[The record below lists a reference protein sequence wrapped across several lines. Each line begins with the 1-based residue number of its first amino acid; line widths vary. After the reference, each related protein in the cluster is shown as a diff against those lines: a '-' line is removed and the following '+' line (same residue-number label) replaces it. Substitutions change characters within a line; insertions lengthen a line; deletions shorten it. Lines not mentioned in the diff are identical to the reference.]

1 MITIEKLSL
10 FNIDSFR
17 KLYNENYRS
26 YICDKDF
33 FTLYDKESF
42 ILRYLL
48 RKQVRLFKFNNK
60 YIGYIWY
67 DESKKCNTNSIYSIY
82 VLEEYI
88 NLFDSTSLSFVKC
101 DTLKFDI
108 EENKNIK
115 KLLNKLGFVIL
126 SNVCLMK
133 FEFPLK
139 LIEVNEELEF
149 RHFVKNHDENLRC
162 EVQNNIFYSENR
174 VPLEPDYIFE
184 EENQDY
190 YINDFSVFLCNKNNC
205 IGYGQIILSNG
216 LYTIVNFG
224 IIEEYRCQGYG
235 QTLLNYLI
243 ELCQIN
249 SINDIY
255 IRVEKDNYK
264 AVSLYNKVGFRECAS
279 YYTWYKC
286 IS

>member
-17 KLYNENYRS
+17 KLYNEDYRS
-26 YICDKDF
+26 YICDKGF
-33 FTLYDKESF
+33 FTLYDNESF

-48 RKQVRLFKFNNK
+48 RRQIRLFKFNNK

-67 DESKKCNTNSIYSIY
+67 DESKKCSTNSIYSIY

-88 NLFDSTSLSFVKC
+88 NFFDSTSLSFVKC
-101 DTLKFDI
+101 STLKFDI
-108 EENKNIK
+108 EENENIK
-115 KLLNKLGFVIL
+115 KLMNKLGFVIS

-133 FEFPLK
+133 LKLPLK
-139 LIEVNEELEF
+139 LIEVNKELEF
-149 RHFVKNHDENLRC
+149 RHFVKNYDENLRC
-162 EVQNNIFYSENR
+162 ALQNNIFYSENR
-174 VPLEPDYIFE
+174 VPLEPDDIFE
-184 EENQDY
+184 EEKQDY
-190 YINDFSVFLCNKNNC
+190 YINDFSVFLCNKDNY

-235 QTLLNYLI
+235 QALLNYLI
-243 ELCQIN
+243 KLCQIN

-255 IRVEKDNYK
+255 IRVENNNHK
-264 AVSLYNKVGFRECAS
+264 AVSLYNKIGFRECAS